1 MALRKKAMAIVLS
14 MAMVATSLSLPNMTA
29 KTAQAAG
36 SSFQNLNQSQITEA
50 MGVGYNL
57 GNSLEAASSGTPNET
72 AYGNP
77 KLTED
82 LVLAAKDAGFK
93 SIRIPVSYLSMIDD
107 NNGYKIDSSWLDRV
121 QQVVD
126 YCVDNDMYAIVN
138 MHGDGYTTVNGGWLL
153 CGSGNQTQIK
163 AKYKACWEQIA
174 DRFKNYD
181 EHLIFES
188 MNEEFDGTYGT
199 PSRTAYA
206 NINAYN
212 QIFVDTVRKSGG
224 NNNQRWLLIPGWNT
238 NIDYTAGDYGFEMP
252 TDNYL
257 SSNIASGQKRIM
269 ISVHYYDP
277 WDFCGTESGATTQWG
292 DSVTDASK
300 KASWGD
306 ESYMVSQF
314 KKMYTKFVSQGYPV
328 VIGEF
333 GAINKENY
341 DSQNKTCRAEYYQ
354 KVCYYAKQYGMI
366 PVAWDNGYNGDYGFA
381 IIDRY
386 SNKVVHQEL
395 MDAMMEVYGG
405 NESATATGI
414 TLSQSSMTIHIGDEK
429 QQLTATLTPAD
440 SKDKVLWSS
449 SDEAVAT
456 VNSKG
461 QVTAVGAGT
470 CTITASVPLGYKA
483 TCEVTVPQANYVR
496 AKMYLLETA
505 SWQSVISDEYVD
517 IYSDGGD
524 FSLSF
529 DATKSQLQNIGSL
542 YIKDINAADDE
553 ASVFDKATIKVK
565 SFEINGQK
573 YTMKNDTFTYDVSQK
588 ASDDGLICPIF
599 NFSFINVWANTHV
612 NNVTVENANYKAYFN
627 NVNYQT
633 VNSVKMN
640 FTVSG
645 INGSDAKPTAAPTVA
660 PTKAP
665 TAKPTVAP
673 TVAPTKAPT
682 AKPTAAPTVAPTK
695 APTAKPTVAPTVAPT
710 KAPTAAPTQAP
721 VITGK
726 KVIAS
731 NLTSTYAT
739 NDPSWLMNAS
749 DDDIVTVVYTCTD
762 PSHANWGILGW
773 GASVDNTWQN
783 GDNYSA
789 ASNATEE
796 VTKVYTVKEL
806 KNTLNIK
813 TNSSVTYL
821 CLSVWNGGKIVSLS
835 IASTDGETPEPTVA
849 PTEAPTV
856 APTVA
861 PTEAPTAA
869 PTIAP
874 TVAPTVAPT
883 AAPTTAPTTTPT
895 TTPSG
900 DSKVTGSVK
909 LTSNWGSGG
918 IAQITLTNETGVS
931 YTNGWTVEFTLDR
944 EITSMW
950 SGECVSLGD
959 NRYRISNPG
968 WDGNWAAGKTITLNC
983 GVGAGS
989 DSPVIT
995 DIVMQ

>member
-138 MHGDGYTTVNGGWLL
+138 MHGDGYTTVNGAWLL
-153 CGSGNQTQIK
+153 CGSYDQTKIK

-224 NNNQRWLLIPGWNT
+224 NNDQRWLLIPGWNT

-333 GAINKENY
+333 GAINKANY

-429 QQLTATLTPAD
+429 QELTATLTPAD

-505 SWQSVISDEYVD
+505 SWQSVISDDHVD
-517 IYSDGGD
+517 IYSDGGN
-524 FSLSF
+524 FSLSL

-542 YIKDINAADDE
+542 YIKDINVADDE

-633 VNSVKMN
+633 VNSVKIN

-645 INGSDAKPTAAPTVA
+645 INGSD
-660 PTKAP
+660 
-665 TAKPTVAP
+665 
-673 TVAPTKAPT
+673 

-749 DDDIVTVVYTCTD
+749 DNDIVTVVYTCTD

-806 KNTLNIK
+806 KKSLNIK
-813 TNSSVTYL
+813 ANSSVTYL

-883 AAPTTAPTTTPT
+883 AAPTTAPTTTPA
-895 TTPSG
+895 G

-944 EITSMW
+944 ELTSMW
-950 SGECVSLGD
+950 SGECVSLGN

-995 DIVMQ
+995 DIVMK

>member
-153 CGSGNQTQIK
+153 CGSGNQTKIK

-449 SDEAVAT
+449 SNEAVAT

-524 FSLSF
+524 FSLSL

-633 VNSVKMN
+633 VNSVKIN

-645 INGSDAKPTAAPTVA
+645 INGSD
-660 PTKAP
+660 
-665 TAKPTVAP
+665 
-673 TVAPTKAPT
+673 

-874 TVAPTVAPT
+874 TVAPT
-883 AAPTTAPTTTPT
+883 AAPTTAPTTTPA
-895 TTPSG
+895 G

-950 SGECVSLGD
+950 SGECVSLGN
-959 NRYRISNPG
+959 NRYRVSNPG
-968 WDGNWAAGKTITLNC
+968 WDGNWAAGKTMTLNC

-995 DIVMQ
+995 DIVMK

>member
-153 CGSGNQTQIK
+153 CGSYDQTKIK

-224 NNNQRWLLIPGWNT
+224 NNDQRWLLIPGWNT

-333 GAINKENY
+333 GAINKANY

-524 FSLSF
+524 FSLSL

-633 VNSVKMN
+633 VNSVKIN

-682 AKPTAAPTVAPTK
+682 AKPTVAPTVAPTK

-749 DDDIVTVVYTCTD
+749 DNDIVTVVYTCTD

-806 KNTLNIK
+806 KKSLNIK
-813 TNSSVTYL
+813 ANSSVTYL

-861 PTEAPTAA
+861 PTEVPTEA

-883 AAPTTAPTTTPT
+883 AAPTTTPA
-895 TTPSG
+895 G

-950 SGECVSLGD
+950 SGECVSLGN
-959 NRYRISNPG
+959 NRYRVSNPG
-968 WDGNWAAGKTITLNC
+968 WDGNWAAGKTMTLNC

-995 DIVMQ
+995 DIVMK

>member
-1 MALRKKAMAIVLS
+1 MALRKKAMVIVLS

-174 DRFKNYD
+174 DHFKNYD

-224 NNNQRWLLIPGWNT
+224 NNDQRWLLIPGWNT

-524 FSLSF
+524 FSLSL

-612 NNVTVENANYKAYFN
+612 NNVSVENANYKAYFN

-633 VNSVKMN
+633 VNSVKIN

-665 TAKPTVAP
+665 TAKPTAAP

-806 KNTLNIK
+806 KNTLKIK

-861 PTEAPTAA
+861 PTEAPTVA

-883 AAPTTAPTTTPT
+883 AAPTTAPTTTPA
-895 TTPSG
+895 G

-995 DIVMQ
+995 DIVMK

>member
-224 NNNQRWLLIPGWNT
+224 NNDQRWLLIPGWNT

-524 FSLSF
+524 FSLSL

-612 NNVTVENANYKAYFN
+612 NNVSVENANYKAYFN

-633 VNSVKMN
+633 VNSVKIN

-645 INGSDAKPTAAPTVA
+645 INGSDAKPTA
-660 PTKAP
+660 
-665 TAKPTVAP
+665 AP

-806 KNTLNIK
+806 KNTLKIK

-861 PTEAPTAA
+861 PTEAPTVA

-883 AAPTTAPTTTPT
+883 AAPTTAPTTTPA
-895 TTPSG
+895 G

-995 DIVMQ
+995 DIVMK

>member
-153 CGSGNQTQIK
+153 CGSYDQTKIK

-224 NNNQRWLLIPGWNT
+224 NNDQRWLLIPGWNT

-341 DSQNKTCRAEYYQ
+341 DSQNKICRAEYYQ

-405 NESATATGI
+405 NESATAMGI

-524 FSLSF
+524 FSLSL

-633 VNSVKMN
+633 VNSVKIN

-665 TAKPTVAP
+665 TAKPTA
-673 TVAPTKAPT
+673 APTKAPT
-682 AKPTAAPTVAPTK
+682 AKPTVAPTVAPTK

-749 DDDIVTVVYTCTD
+749 DDDIVTVIYTCTD

-806 KNTLNIK
+806 KKSLNIK

-835 IASTDGETPEPTVA
+835 IAGTDGETPEPTVA

-883 AAPTTAPTTTPT
+883 AAPTTAPTTIPA
-895 TTPSG
+895 G
-900 DSKVTGSVK
+900 DSKITGSVK

-950 SGECVSLGD
+950 SGECVSLGN

-995 DIVMQ
+995 DIVMK

>member
-524 FSLSF
+524 FSLSL

-883 AAPTTAPTTTPT
+883 AAPTTAPTTTPA
-895 TTPSG
+895 G

-950 SGECVSLGD
+950 SGECVSLGN
-959 NRYRISNPG
+959 NRYRVSNPG
-968 WDGNWAAGKTITLNC
+968 WDGNWAAGKTMTLNC

-995 DIVMQ
+995 DIVMK

>member
-153 CGSGNQTQIK
+153 CGSYDQTKIK

-224 NNNQRWLLIPGWNT
+224 NNDQRWLLIPGWNT

-333 GAINKENY
+333 GAINKANY

-524 FSLSF
+524 FSLSL

-883 AAPTTAPTTTPT
+883 AAPTTAPTTTPA
-895 TTPSG
+895 G

-950 SGECVSLGD
+950 SGECVSLGN
-959 NRYRISNPG
+959 NRYRVSNPG
-968 WDGNWAAGKTITLNC
+968 WDGNWAAGKTMTLNC

-995 DIVMQ
+995 DIVMK

>member
-224 NNNQRWLLIPGWNT
+224 NNDQRWLLIPGWNT

-524 FSLSF
+524 FSLSL

-806 KNTLNIK
+806 KNTLKIK

-861 PTEAPTAA
+861 PTEAPTVA

-883 AAPTTAPTTTPT
+883 AAPTTAPTTTPA
-895 TTPSG
+895 G

-995 DIVMQ
+995 DIVMK

>member
-29 KTAQAAG
+29 KTAKAAG

-57 GNSLEAASSGTPNET
+57 GNSLEAASAGTPNET

-107 NNGYKIDSSWLDRV
+107 NNGYKIDSTWLDRV

-153 CGSGNQTQIK
+153 CGSGDQTKIK

-174 DRFKNYD
+174 DRFKGYD

-199 PSRTAYA
+199 PGRSAYA

-212 QIFVDTVRKSGG
+212 QIFVDIVRRSGG
-224 NNNQRWLLIPGWNT
+224 NNDQRWLLIPGWNT

-277 WDFCGTESGATTQWG
+277 WDFCGTESGAVTQWG

-300 KASWGD
+300 KPGWGD
-306 ESYMVSQF
+306 ESYMASQF

-333 GAINKENY
+333 GAINKGNY
-341 DSQNKTCRAEYYQ
+341 DSQNKICRAEYYQ

-366 PVAWDNGYNGDYGFA
+366 PVAWDNGYNGEYGFA

-395 MDAMMEVYGG
+395 MDAMMEIYGG
-405 NESATATGI
+405 DQSATATGI
-414 TLSQSSMTIHIGDEK
+414 TLNKSSLTVHIGDEK

-440 SKDKVLWSS
+440 SKDKVVWSS
-449 SDEAVAT
+449 SDESVAS

-483 TCEVTVPQANYVR
+483 TCQVTVPKAEYVR

-517 IYSDGGD
+517 IYSGGGD
-524 FSLSF
+524 FSLSLE
-529 DATKSQLQNIGSL
+529 ATKSQLQNIGSL
-542 YIKDINAADDE
+542 YIKDINVADDE
-553 ASVFDKATIKVK
+553 ASVFNKATVKVK

-599 NFSFINVWANTHV
+599 NFSFINVWANTHI
-612 NNVTVENANYKAYFN
+612 NNVTVENSNYKAYFN

-633 VNSVKMN
+633 MNAVKIN
-640 FTVSG
+640 FEVSG
-645 INGSDAKPTAAPTVA
+645 IDGNVTEPTAAPTVEPTVKPTVA
-660 PTKAP
+660 PTAEPTKAP
-665 TAKPTVAP
+665 TAKPTEVP
-673 TVAPTKAPT
+673 TVKPTVAPT
-682 AKPTAAPTVAPTK
+682 AKPTAVPTVE
-695 APTAKPTVAPTVAPT
+695 PTVAPTVKPT
-710 KAPTAAPTQAP
+710 EPP
-721 VITGK
+721 VITGE
-726 KVIAS
+726 KVIVS
-731 NLTSTYAT
+731 NLASTYAT
-739 NDPSWLMNAS
+739 NDASWLMDAA

-762 PSHANWGILGW
+762 PSHGNWGILGW
-773 GASVDNTWQN
+773 GASVDDQWQN

-789 ASNATEE
+789 AGNAAEE
-796 VTKVYTVKEL
+796 ITRVYTVKEL
-806 KNTLNIK
+806 KASLNIK
-813 TNSSVTYL
+813 DNSNVSYL
-821 CLSVWNGGKIVSLS
+821 CLSVWNGGKIVKLS
-835 IASTDGETPEPTVA
+835 IAGNGSETPEPTV
-849 PTEAPTV
+849 E
-856 APTVA
+856 
-861 PTEAPTAA
+861 PTAA

-874 TVAPTVAPT
+874 TVEPTVAPTQAPT
-883 AAPTTAPTTTPT
+883 AAPTTEPTVAPTVAPTTAPT
-895 TTPSG
+895 TAPSD
-900 DSKVTGSVK
+900 DSKVTGTVK
-909 LTSNWGSGG
+909 LTSDWGSGG
-918 IAQITLTNETGVS
+918 IAQITLTNNSGVS
-931 YTNGWTVEFTLDR
+931 FTNGWTVEFTLDR

-950 SGECVSLGD
+950 SGECTSLGG

-983 GVGAGS
+983 GVGGGS
-989 DSPVIT
+989 GAPVIS
-995 DIVMQ
+995 DIVLK

>member
-153 CGSGNQTQIK
+153 CGSYDQTKIK

-224 NNNQRWLLIPGWNT
+224 NNDQRCLLIPGWNT

-341 DSQNKTCRAEYYQ
+341 DSQNKICRAEYYQ

-405 NESATATGI
+405 NESATAMGI

-524 FSLSF
+524 FSLSL

-633 VNSVKMN
+633 VNSVKIN

-665 TAKPTVAP
+665 TAKPTA
-673 TVAPTKAPT
+673 APTKAPT
-682 AKPTAAPTVAPTK
+682 AKPTVAPTVAPTK

-749 DDDIVTVVYTCTD
+749 DDDIVTVIYTCTD

-806 KNTLNIK
+806 KKSLNIK

-835 IASTDGETPEPTVA
+835 IAGTDGETPEPTVA

-883 AAPTTAPTTTPT
+883 AAPTTAPTTIPA
-895 TTPSG
+895 G
-900 DSKVTGSVK
+900 DSKITGSVK

-950 SGECVSLGD
+950 SGECVSLGN

-995 DIVMQ
+995 DIVMK

>member
-224 NNNQRWLLIPGWNT
+224 NNDQRWLLIPGWNT

-524 FSLSF
+524 FSLSL

-612 NNVTVENANYKAYFN
+612 NNVSVENANYKAYFN

-633 VNSVKMN
+633 VNSVKIN

-665 TAKPTVAP
+665 TAKPTAAP

-806 KNTLNIK
+806 KNTLKIK

-861 PTEAPTAA
+861 PTEAPTVA

-883 AAPTTAPTTTPT
+883 AAPTTAPTTTPA
-895 TTPSG
+895 G

-995 DIVMQ
+995 DIVMK

>member
-153 CGSGNQTQIK
+153 CGSYDQTKIK

-224 NNNQRWLLIPGWNT
+224 NNDQRWLLIPGWNT

-333 GAINKENY
+333 GAINKASY
-341 DSQNKTCRAEYYQ
+341 DSQNKVCRAEYYQ

-405 NESATATGI
+405 NESATAMGI

-524 FSLSF
+524 FSLSL

-633 VNSVKMN
+633 VNSVKIN

-665 TAKPTVAP
+665 TAKPTA
-673 TVAPTKAPT
+673 APTKAPT
-682 AKPTAAPTVAPTK
+682 AKPTVAPTVAPTK

-749 DDDIVTVVYTCTD
+749 DDDIVTVIYTCTD

-806 KNTLNIK
+806 KKSLNIK

-835 IASTDGETPEPTVA
+835 IAGTDGETPEPTVA

-883 AAPTTAPTTTPT
+883 AAPTTAPTTIPA
-895 TTPSG
+895 G
-900 DSKVTGSVK
+900 DSKITGSVK

-950 SGECVSLGD
+950 SGECVSLGN

-995 DIVMQ
+995 DIVMK

>member
-29 KTAQAAG
+29 KTAKAAG

-57 GNSLEAASSGTPNET
+57 GNSLEAASAGTPNET

-107 NNGYKIDSSWLDRV
+107 NNGYKIDSTWLDRV

-153 CGSGNQTQIK
+153 CGSGDQTKIK

-174 DRFKNYD
+174 DRFKGYD

-199 PSRTAYA
+199 PGRSAYA

-212 QIFVDTVRKSGG
+212 QIFVDTVRRSGG
-224 NNNQRWLLIPGWNT
+224 NNDQRWLLIPGWNT

-277 WDFCGTESGATTQWG
+277 WDFCGTESGAVTQWG

-300 KASWGD
+300 KPGWGD
-306 ESYMVSQF
+306 ESYMASQF

-341 DSQNKTCRAEYYQ
+341 DSQNKICRAEYYQ

-366 PVAWDNGYNGDYGFA
+366 PVAWDNGYNGEYGFA

-395 MDAMMEVYGG
+395 MDAMMEIYGG
-405 NESATATGI
+405 DQSATATGI
-414 TLSQSSMTIHIGDEK
+414 TLNKSSLTVHIGDEK

-440 SKDKVLWSS
+440 SKDKVVWSS
-449 SDEAVAT
+449 SDESVAS

-483 TCEVTVPQANYVR
+483 TCQVTVPKAEYVR

-517 IYSDGGD
+517 IYSGGGD
-524 FSLSF
+524 FSLSLE
-529 DATKSQLQNIGSL
+529 ATKSQLQNIGSL
-542 YIKDINAADDE
+542 YIKDINVADDE
-553 ASVFDKATIKVK
+553 ASVFNKATVKVK

-599 NFSFINVWANTHV
+599 NFSFINVWANTHI
-612 NNVTVENANYKAYFN
+612 NNVTVENSNYKAYFN
-627 NVNYQT
+627 NVNYKTMNT
-633 VNSVKMN
+633 VKIN
-640 FTVSG
+640 FEVSG
-645 INGSDAKPTAAPTVA
+645 IDGNVTEPTAAPTVE
-660 PTKAP
+660 PTVKPTVAP
-665 TAKPTVAP
+665 TAKPTEVP
-673 TVAPTKAPT
+673 TVE
-682 AKPTAAPTVAPTK
+682 
-695 APTAKPTVAPTVAPT
+695 PTVAPTVKPT
-710 KAPTAAPTQAP
+710 EPP
-721 VITGK
+721 VITGE
-726 KVIAS
+726 KVIVS
-731 NLTSTYAT
+731 NLASTYAT
-739 NDPSWLMNAS
+739 NDASWLMDAA

-762 PSHANWGILGW
+762 PSHGNWGILGW
-773 GASVDNTWQN
+773 GASVDDQWQN

-789 ASNATEE
+789 AGNAAEKITR
-796 VTKVYTVKEL
+796 VYTVKEL
-806 KNTLNIK
+806 KASLNIK
-813 TNSSVTYL
+813 DNSNVSYL
-821 CLSVWNGGKIVSLS
+821 CLSVWNGGKIVKLS
-835 IASTDGETPEPTVA
+835 IAGNGSETPEPTV
-849 PTEAPTV
+849 E
-856 APTVA
+856 
-861 PTEAPTAA
+861 PTAA

-874 TVAPTVAPT
+874 TVEPTVAPTQVPTVAPTTEPTVAPTVAPT
-883 AAPTTAPTTTPT
+883 TAP
-895 TTPSG
+895 SD
-900 DSKVTGSVK
+900 DSKVTGTVK
-909 LTSNWGSGG
+909 LTSDWGSGG
-918 IAQITLTNETGVS
+918 IAQITLTNNSGVS
-931 YTNGWTVEFTLDR
+931 FTNGWTVEFTLDR

-950 SGECVSLGD
+950 SGECTSLGG
-959 NRYRISNPG
+959 NRYRISNPS

-983 GVGAGS
+983 GVGGGS
-989 DSPVIT
+989 GAPVIS
-995 DIVMQ
+995 DIVLK

>member
-50 MGVGYNL
+50 MGVGYKL

-153 CGSGNQTQIK
+153 CGSGNQTKIK

-414 TLSQSSMTIHIGDEK
+414 TLSQSFMTIHIGDEK

-524 FSLSF
+524 FSLSL

-883 AAPTTAPTTTPT
+883 AAPTTAPTTTPA
-895 TTPSG
+895 G

-950 SGECVSLGD
+950 SGECVSLGN
-959 NRYRISNPG
+959 NRYRVSNPG
-968 WDGNWAAGKTITLNC
+968 WDGNWAAGKTMTLNC

-995 DIVMQ
+995 DIVMK

>member
-29 KTAQAAG
+29 KTAKAAG

-57 GNSLEAASSGTPNET
+57 GNSLEAASAGTPNET

-107 NNGYKIDSSWLDRV
+107 NNGYKIDSTWLDRV

-153 CGSGNQTQIK
+153 CGSGDQTKIK

-174 DRFKNYD
+174 DRFKGYD

-199 PSRTAYA
+199 PGRSAYA

-212 QIFVDTVRKSGG
+212 QIFVDTVRRSGG
-224 NNNQRWLLIPGWNT
+224 NNDQRWLLIPGWNT

-277 WDFCGTESGATTQWG
+277 WDFCGTESGAVTQWG

-300 KASWGD
+300 KPGWGD
-306 ESYMVSQF
+306 ESYMASQF

-341 DSQNKTCRAEYYQ
+341 DSQNKICRAEYYQ

-366 PVAWDNGYNGDYGFA
+366 PVAWDNGYNGEYGFA

-395 MDAMMEVYGG
+395 MDAMMEIYGG
-405 NESATATGI
+405 DQSATATGI
-414 TLSQSSMTIHIGDEK
+414 TLNKSSLTVHIGDEK

-440 SKDKVLWSS
+440 SKDKVVWSS
-449 SDEAVAT
+449 SDESVAS

-483 TCEVTVPQANYVR
+483 TCQVTVPKAEYVR

-517 IYSDGGD
+517 IYSGGGD
-524 FSLSF
+524 FSLSLE
-529 DATKSQLQNIGSL
+529 ATKSQLQNIGSL
-542 YIKDINAADDE
+542 YIKDINVADDE
-553 ASVFDKATIKVK
+553 ASVFNKATVKVK

-599 NFSFINVWANTHV
+599 NFSFINVWANTHI
-612 NNVTVENANYKAYFN
+612 NNVTVENSNYKAYFN
-627 NVNYQT
+627 NVNYKTMNT
-633 VNSVKMN
+633 VKIN
-640 FTVSG
+640 FEVSG
-645 INGSDAKPTAAPTVA
+645 IDGNVTEPTAAPTEV
-660 PTKAP
+660 PTVKPTVAP
-665 TAKPTVAP
+665 TAKPTEVP
-673 TVAPTKAPT
+673 TVE
-682 AKPTAAPTVAPTK
+682 
-695 APTAKPTVAPTVAPT
+695 PTVAPTVKPT
-710 KAPTAAPTQAP
+710 EPP
-721 VITGK
+721 VITGE
-726 KVIAS
+726 KVIVS
-731 NLTSTYAT
+731 NLASTYAT
-739 NDPSWLMNAS
+739 NDASWLMDAA

-762 PSHANWGILGW
+762 PSHGNWGILGW
-773 GASVDNTWQN
+773 GASVDDQWQN

-789 ASNATEE
+789 AGNAAEE
-796 VTKVYTVKEL
+796 ITRVYTVKEL
-806 KNTLNIK
+806 KASLNIK
-813 TNSSVTYL
+813 DNSNVSYL
-821 CLSVWNGGKIVSLS
+821 CLSVWNGGKIVKLS
-835 IASTDGETPEPTVA
+835 IVGNGSETPEPTV
-849 PTEAPTV
+849 E
-856 APTVA
+856 
-861 PTEAPTAA
+861 PTAA

-874 TVAPTVAPT
+874 TVEPTVAPTQAPT
-883 AAPTTAPTTTPT
+883 AAPTTEPTVAPTVAPTTAPT
-895 TTPSG
+895 TAPSD
-900 DSKVTGSVK
+900 DSKVTGTVK
-909 LTSNWGSGG
+909 LTSDWGSGG
-918 IAQITLTNETGVS
+918 IAQITLTNNSGVS
-931 YTNGWTVEFTLDR
+931 FTNGWTVEFTLDR

-950 SGECVSLGD
+950 SGECTSLGG

-983 GVGAGS
+983 GVGGGS
-989 DSPVIT
+989 GAPVISG
-995 DIVMQ
+995 IVLK

>member
-14 MAMVATSLSLPNMTA
+14 MAMVATSLSLPNMMTA

-524 FSLSF
+524 FSLSL

-645 INGSDAKPTAAPTVA
+645 INGSD
-660 PTKAP
+660 
-665 TAKPTVAP
+665 
-673 TVAPTKAPT
+673 

-883 AAPTTAPTTTPT
+883 AAPTTAPTTTPA
-895 TTPSG
+895 G

-950 SGECVSLGD
+950 SGECVSLGN
-959 NRYRISNPG
+959 NRYRVSNPG
-968 WDGNWAAGKTITLNC
+968 WDGNWAARKTMTLNC

-995 DIVMQ
+995 DIVMK

>member
-1 MALRKKAMAIVLS
+1 MAFRKKALAIVMS
-14 MAMVATSLSLPNMTA
+14 MAMVATSLSIPTTTA
-29 KTAQAAG
+29 KTAEAAG
-36 SSFQNLNQSQITEA
+36 TTFNNLNQSQITEA

-138 MHGDGYTTVNGGWLL
+138 MHGDGYTTVTGGWLL
-153 CGSGNQTQIK
+153 CGSSDQTKIK

-212 QIFVDTVRKSGG
+212 QIFVDTVRKTGG
-224 NNNQRWLLIPGWNT
+224 NNDQRWLLIPGWNT
-238 NIDYTAGDYGFEMP
+238 NIDYTAENYGFALP
-252 TDNYL
+252 TDDYL
-257 SSNIASGQKRIM
+257 SSKIASGEKRIM

-292 DSVTDASK
+292 DSITDYSK
-300 KASWGD
+300 RASWGD
-306 ESYMVSQF
+306 ESYMASQF
-314 KKMYTKFVSQGYPV
+314 KKMSSKFVSQGYPV

-333 GAINKENY
+333 GAINKASY
-341 DSQNKTCRAEYYQ
+341 DSQNKVCRAEYYQ
-354 KVCYYAKQYGMI
+354 KVCYYAKQYGLI

-414 TLSQSSMTIHIGDEK
+414 QLNKSELTIHIGDEK
-429 QQLTATLTPAD
+429 QQLTAALTPSD

-449 SDEAVAT
+449 SDESVAA

-461 QVTAVGAGT
+461 QVSAVGAGT

-483 TCEVTVPQANYVR
+483 TCKVTVPQANYVR
-496 AKMYLLETA
+496 AKLYLLETA

-517 IYSDGGD
+517 IYSEGGK
-524 FSLSF
+524 FSLSL

-542 YIKDINAADDE
+542 YIKDINVADDE
-553 ASVFDKATIKVK
+553 ASVFDKATLKVT

-573 YTMKNDTFTYDVSQK
+573 YTMKNGKFTYDVSQK
-588 ASDDGLICPIF
+588 ASDDGLICPVF

-633 VNSVKMN
+633 TNKVTMN
-640 FTVSG
+640 FEVSG
-645 INGSDAKPTAAPTVA
+645 INGGSDVQPTAAPTKAPTVAPSKAPTVA

-665 TAKPTVAP
+665 T
-673 TVAPTKAPT
+673 VAPTKAPT
-682 AKPTAAPTVAPTK
+682 
-695 APTAKPTVAPTVAPT
+695 
-710 KAPTAAPTQAP
+710 QSP
-721 VITGK
+721 VISDTTEI
-726 KVIAS
+726 VS
-731 NLTSTYAT
+731 NLESTYAT
-739 NDPSWLMNAS
+739 NDPQWLLNAS

-762 PSHANWGILGW
+762 PSHGNWGILGW
-773 GASVDNTWQN
+773 GASVDNVWQS

-789 ASNATEE
+789 ASNATDK
-796 VTKVYTVKEL
+796 VTKTYTVKEL
-806 KNTLNIK
+806 KATMNIK
-813 TNSSVTYL
+813 STSKVTYL
-821 CLSVWNGGKIVSLS
+821 CLSAWNGGKIVSLTLS
-835 IASTDGETPEPTVA
+835 KVGGETPQPTV
-849 PTEAPTV
+849 T
-856 APTVA
+856 
-861 PTEAPTAA
+861 
-869 PTIAP
+869 
-874 TVAPTVAPT
+874 PTVAPT
-883 AAPTTAPTTTPT
+883 AAPTTE
-895 TTPSG
+895 PSG

-918 IAQITLTNETGVS
+918 IAEITLTNNTGVS
-931 YTNGWTVEFTLDR
+931 YTDGWTVEFTLDR

-950 SGECVSLGD
+950 SGTCESLGN
-959 NRYRISNPG
+959 NRYRVSNPG
-968 WDGNWAAGKTITLNC
+968 WDGNWANGKTITLNC
-983 GVGAGS
+983 GVGGGS
-989 DSPVIT
+989 NVPAIT
-995 DIVMQ
+995 DIVIK

>member
-224 NNNQRWLLIPGWNT
+224 NNDQRWLLIPGWNT

-524 FSLSF
+524 FSLSL

-612 NNVTVENANYKAYFN
+612 NNVSVENANYKAYFN

-633 VNSVKMN
+633 VNSVKIN

-665 TAKPTVAP
+665 TAKPTAAP

-806 KNTLNIK
+806 KNTLKIK

-861 PTEAPTAA
+861 PTEAPTVA

-883 AAPTTAPTTTPT
+883 AAPTTAPTTTPA
-895 TTPSG
+895 G

-931 YTNGWTVEFTLDR
+931 YTNGWTVEFTLDC

-995 DIVMQ
+995 DIVMK

>member
-153 CGSGNQTQIK
+153 CGSGNQTKIK

-224 NNNQRWLLIPGWNT
+224 NNDQRWLLIPGWNT

-524 FSLSF
+524 FSLSL

-612 NNVTVENANYKAYFN
+612 NNVSVENANYKAYFN

-633 VNSVKMN
+633 VNSVKIN

-645 INGSDAKPTAAPTVA
+645 INGSDAKPTA
-660 PTKAP
+660 
-665 TAKPTVAP
+665 AP

-806 KNTLNIK
+806 KNTLKIK

-861 PTEAPTAA
+861 PTEAPTVA

-883 AAPTTAPTTTPT
+883 AAPTTAPTTTPA
-895 TTPSG
+895 G

-995 DIVMQ
+995 DIVMK

>member
-153 CGSGNQTQIK
+153 CGSGNQTKIK

-224 NNNQRWLLIPGWNT
+224 NNDQRWLLIPGWNT

-524 FSLSF
+524 FSLSL

-645 INGSDAKPTAAPTVA
+645 INGSD
-660 PTKAP
+660 
-665 TAKPTVAP
+665 
-673 TVAPTKAPT
+673 

-883 AAPTTAPTTTPT
+883 AAPTTAPTTTPA
-895 TTPSG
+895 G

-950 SGECVSLGD
+950 SGECVSLGN
-959 NRYRISNPG
+959 NRYRVSNPG
-968 WDGNWAAGKTITLNC
+968 WDGNWAAGKTMTLNC

-995 DIVMQ
+995 DIVMK

>member
-524 FSLSF
+524 FSLSL

-665 TAKPTVAP
+665 TAKPT
-673 TVAPTKAPT
+673 
-682 AKPTAAPTVAPTK
+682 AAPTVVPTK

-721 VITGK
+721 GTTGK

-883 AAPTTAPTTTPT
+883 AAPTTAPTTTPA
-895 TTPSG
+895 G

-950 SGECVSLGD
+950 SGECVSLGN

-995 DIVMQ
+995 DIVMK

>member
-153 CGSGNQTQIK
+153 CGSYDQTKIK

-224 NNNQRWLLIPGWNT
+224 NNDQRWLLIPGWNT

-524 FSLSF
+524 FSLSL

-633 VNSVKMN
+633 VNSVKIN

-665 TAKPTVAP
+665 TAKPTVE
-673 TVAPTKAPT
+673 
-682 AKPTAAPTVAPTK
+682 PTVAPTK

-710 KAPTAAPTQAP
+710 KAPTAKPTAAPTAAPTQAP

-806 KNTLNIK
+806 KKSLNIK
-813 TNSSVTYL
+813 ANSSVTYL

-869 PTIAP
+869 PTVAPTAAPTIAP

-883 AAPTTAPTTTPT
+883 AAPTTAPTTIPA
-895 TTPSG
+895 G
-900 DSKVTGSVK
+900 DSKITGSVK

-950 SGECVSLGD
+950 SGECVSLGN

-995 DIVMQ
+995 DIVMK

>member
-381 IIDRY
+381 LLDRY

-429 QQLTATLTPAD
+429 QQITATLTPAD

-524 FSLSF
+524 FSLSL

-588 ASDDGLICPIF
+588 ASGDGLICPIF

-806 KNTLNIK
+806 KNTLKIK

-861 PTEAPTAA
+861 PTEAPTVA

-883 AAPTTAPTTTPT
+883 AAPTTAPTTTPA
-895 TTPSG
+895 G

-995 DIVMQ
+995 DIVMK

>member
-29 KTAQAAG
+29 KTAKAAG
-36 SSFQNLNQSQITEA
+36 CSFQNLNQSQITEA

-57 GNSLEAASSGTPNET
+57 GNSLEAASAGTPNET

-107 NNGYKIDSSWLDRV
+107 NNGYKIDSTWLDRV

-153 CGSGNQTQIK
+153 CGSSDQTKIK

-174 DRFKNYD
+174 DRFKGYD

-199 PSRTAYA
+199 PGRSAYA

-212 QIFVDTVRKSGG
+212 QIFVDTVRRSGG
-224 NNNQRWLLIPGWNT
+224 NNDQRWLLIPGWNT

-277 WDFCGTESGATTQWG
+277 WDFCGTESGAVTQWG

-300 KASWGD
+300 KPGWGD
-306 ESYMVSQF
+306 ESYMASQF

-341 DSQNKTCRAEYYQ
+341 DSQNKICRAEYYQ

-366 PVAWDNGYNGDYGFA
+366 PVAWDNGYNGEYGFA

-395 MDAMMEVYGG
+395 MDAMMEIYGG
-405 NESATATGI
+405 DQSATATGI
-414 TLSQSSMTIHIGDEK
+414 TLNKSSLTVHIGDEK

-440 SKDKVLWSS
+440 SKDKVVWSS
-449 SDEAVAT
+449 SDESVAS

-483 TCEVTVPQANYVR
+483 TCQVTVPKAEYVR

-517 IYSDGGD
+517 IYSGGGD
-524 FSLSF
+524 FSLSLE
-529 DATKSQLQNIGSL
+529 ATKSQLQNIGSL
-542 YIKDINAADDE
+542 YIKDINVADDE
-553 ASVFDKATIKVK
+553 ASVFNKATVKVK

-599 NFSFINVWANTHV
+599 NFSFINVWANTHI
-612 NNVTVENANYKAYFN
+612 NNVTVENSNYKAYFN
-627 NVNYQT
+627 NVNYKTMNT
-633 VNSVKMN
+633 VKIN
-640 FTVSG
+640 FEVSG
-645 INGSDAKPTAAPTVA
+645 IDGNVTEPTAAPTVE
-660 PTKAP
+660 PTVKPTVAP
-665 TAKPTVAP
+665 TAKPTEVP
-673 TVAPTKAPT
+673 TVE
-682 AKPTAAPTVAPTK
+682 
-695 APTAKPTVAPTVAPT
+695 PTVAPTVKPT
-710 KAPTAAPTQAP
+710 EPP
-721 VITGK
+721 VITGE
-726 KVIAS
+726 KVIVS
-731 NLTSTYAT
+731 NLASTYAT
-739 NDPSWLMNAS
+739 NDASWLMDAA

-762 PSHANWGILGW
+762 PSHGNWGILGW
-773 GASVDNTWQN
+773 GASVDDQWQN

-789 ASNATEE
+789 AGNAAEKITR
-796 VTKVYTVKEL
+796 VYTVKEL
-806 KNTLNIK
+806 KASLNIK
-813 TNSSVTYL
+813 DNSNVSYL
-821 CLSVWNGGKIVSLS
+821 CLSVWNGGKIVKLS
-835 IASTDGETPEPTVA
+835 IAGNGSETPEPTV
-849 PTEAPTV
+849 E
-856 APTVA
+856 
-861 PTEAPTAA
+861 PTAA

-874 TVAPTVAPT
+874 TVEPTVAPTQVPTVAPTTEPTVAPTVAPT
-883 AAPTTAPTTTPT
+883 TAP
-895 TTPSG
+895 SD
-900 DSKVTGSVK
+900 DSKVTGTVK
-909 LTSNWGSGG
+909 LTSDWGSGG
-918 IAQITLTNETGVS
+918 IAQITLTNNSGVS
-931 YTNGWTVEFTLDR
+931 FTNGWTVEFTLDR

-950 SGECVSLGD
+950 SGECTSLGG
-959 NRYRISNPG
+959 NRYRISNPS

-983 GVGAGS
+983 GVGGGS
-989 DSPVIT
+989 GAPVIS
-995 DIVMQ
+995 DIVLK

>member
-524 FSLSF
+524 FSLSL

-633 VNSVKMN
+633 VNSVKIN

-682 AKPTAAPTVAPTK
+682 AKPTVAPTVAPTK

-883 AAPTTAPTTTPT
+883 AAPTTAPTTTPA
-895 TTPSG
+895 G

-950 SGECVSLGD
+950 SGECVSLGN
-959 NRYRISNPG
+959 NRYRVSNPG
-968 WDGNWAAGKTITLNC
+968 WDGNWAAGKTMTLNC

-995 DIVMQ
+995 DIVMK

>member
-224 NNNQRWLLIPGWNT
+224 NNDQRWLLIPGWNT

-524 FSLSF
+524 FSLSL

-612 NNVTVENANYKAYFN
+612 NNVSVENANYKAYFN

-633 VNSVKMN
+633 VNSVKIN

-665 TAKPTVAP
+665 TAKPT
-673 TVAPTKAPT
+673 
-682 AKPTAAPTVAPTK
+682 AAQTVAPTK

-806 KNTLNIK
+806 KNTLKIK

-861 PTEAPTAA
+861 PTEAPTVA

-883 AAPTTAPTTTPT
+883 AAPTTAPTTTPA
-895 TTPSG
+895 G

-995 DIVMQ
+995 DIVMK

>member
-224 NNNQRWLLIPGWNT
+224 NNDQRWLLIPGWNT

-524 FSLSF
+524 FSLSL

-612 NNVTVENANYKAYFN
+612 NNVSVENANYKAYFN

-633 VNSVKMN
+633 VNSVKIN

-645 INGSDAKPTAAPTVA
+645 INGSD
-660 PTKAP
+660 
-665 TAKPTVAP
+665 
-673 TVAPTKAPT
+673 

-806 KNTLNIK
+806 KNTLKIK

-861 PTEAPTAA
+861 PTEAPTVA

-883 AAPTTAPTTTPT
+883 AAPTTAPTTTPA
-895 TTPSG
+895 G

-995 DIVMQ
+995 DIVMK

>member
-224 NNNQRWLLIPGWNT
+224 NNDQRWLLIPGWNT

-524 FSLSF
+524 FSLSL

-612 NNVTVENANYKAYFN
+612 NNVSVENANYKAYFN

-633 VNSVKMN
+633 VNSVKIN

-665 TAKPTVAP
+665 TAKPTAAP

-682 AKPTAAPTVAPTK
+682 AKPTAAQTVAPTK

-806 KNTLNIK
+806 KNTLKIK

-861 PTEAPTAA
+861 PTEAPTVA

-883 AAPTTAPTTTPT
+883 AAPTTAPTTTPA
-895 TTPSG
+895 G

-995 DIVMQ
+995 DIVMK

>member
-153 CGSGNQTQIK
+153 CGSYDQTKIK

-224 NNNQRWLLIPGWNT
+224 NNDQRWLLIPGWNT

-333 GAINKENY
+333 GAINKANY

-524 FSLSF
+524 FSLSL

-633 VNSVKMN
+633 VNSVKIN

-665 TAKPTVAP
+665 TAKPTV
-673 TVAPTKAPT
+673 
-682 AKPTAAPTVAPTK
+682 APTVAPTK

-749 DDDIVTVVYTCTD
+749 DNDIVTVVYTCTD

-806 KNTLNIK
+806 KKSLNIK
-813 TNSSVTYL
+813 ANSSVTYL

-861 PTEAPTAA
+861 PTEVPTEA

-883 AAPTTAPTTTPT
+883 AAPTTTPA
-895 TTPSG
+895 G

-950 SGECVSLGD
+950 SGECVSLGN
-959 NRYRISNPG
+959 NRYRVSNPG
-968 WDGNWAAGKTITLNC
+968 WDGNWAAGKTMTLNC

-995 DIVMQ
+995 DIVMK

>member
-1 MALRKKAMAIVLS
+1 MALCKKAMAIVLS

-524 FSLSF
+524 FSLSL

-883 AAPTTAPTTTPT
+883 AAPTTAPTTTPA
-895 TTPSG
+895 G

-918 IAQITLTNETGVS
+918 IALITLTNETGVS

-950 SGECVSLGD
+950 SGECVSLGN
-959 NRYRISNPG
+959 NRYRVSNPG
-968 WDGNWAAGKTITLNC
+968 WDGNWAAGKTMTLNC

-995 DIVMQ
+995 DIVMK

>member
-107 NNGYKIDSSWLDRV
+107 NNGYKIDSSWLYRV

-470 CTITASVPLGYKA
+470 CTITASVPLGYQA

-682 AKPTAAPTVAPTK
+682 AKPTAAPT
-695 APTAKPTVAPTVAPT
+695 
-710 KAPTAAPTQAP
+710 AAPTQAP

-861 PTEAPTAA
+861 PTEAPTVA

-883 AAPTTAPTTTPT
+883 AAPTTAPTTTPA
-895 TTPSG
+895 G
-900 DSKVTGSVK
+900 DSKVIGSVK

-931 YTNGWTVEFTLDR
+931 YTNGWTVEFTFGR

-950 SGECVSLGD
+950 SGECVSLGN

-983 GVGAGS
+983 GVGGGS
-989 DSPVIT
+989 NGPAIT
-995 DIVMQ
+995 DIVIK